1 MLYKICSVT
10 KNVYI
15 NKTKDFNIMPEHIQV
30 MNISLCNLTYETIRS
45 HAKMPKRLIK
55 KLLKHQ
61 TNQKANC

>member
-15 NKTKDFNIMPEHIQV
+15 NKTKDFNIMPEHIQF
-30 MNISLCNLTYETIRS
+30 MNLTYETIRS